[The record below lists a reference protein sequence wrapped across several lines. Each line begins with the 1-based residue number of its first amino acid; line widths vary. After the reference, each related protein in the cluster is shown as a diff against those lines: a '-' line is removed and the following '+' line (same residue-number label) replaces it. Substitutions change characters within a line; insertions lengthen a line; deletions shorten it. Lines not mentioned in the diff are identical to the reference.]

1 MLSKRG
7 GLEKGFTLI
16 ELMVVLF
23 IIGILAAV
31 AIPIMHGRMDSSKW
45 SEGKAVAGSIRTAAR
60 TYCAQMGSSYSYPG
74 TTLTQIGFVVNPGA
88 PSGDLDGKYFTDE
101 CFSIVFNGYNDYLIT
116 VDATKSLSSDAPTA
130 PRQMTLDSAGNFT
143 EIP

>member
-1 MLSKRG
+1 
-7 GLEKGFTLI
+7 
-16 ELMVVLF
+16 MVVIF
-23 IIGILAAV
+23 IIGVLAAV
-31 AIPIMHGRMDSSKW
+31 AIPIMRGRMDSSKW

-60 TYCAQMGSSYSYPG
+60 AYCAQMGSSYSFPG
-74 TTLTQIGFVVNPGA
+74 TTLTQIGFVINPGA

-116 VDATKSLSSDAPTA
+116 VDATKSLSSDAPTV
-130 PRQMTLDSAGNFT
+130 PKQMTLDSAGNFT